1 MLPFPVHSKT
11 PSRTNARSSGCL
23 SSHSTGQNTQEAKD
37 YGKHWNNLKREK
49 FLQENDRGEA
59 PTPNRLP
66 PNSSVP
72 NIAASIDQV
81 NFDFPFFSTLS
92 LHFIFICQ
100 NNWKSHIEYIS
111 SDELYLIPDSD
122 FLISTCN
129 GVHSFFCKNKI
140 TKCKSMLNRN
150 TFWKR
155 LLFFEKVKS
164 HWQLVKW
171 IFPFRRSF

>member
-1 MLPFPVHSKT
+1 MFPFPVHSKT

-81 NFDFPFFSTLS
+81 KVDFSFSLLCS
-92 LHFIFICQ
+92 CILVLFAKIIEKVMSSIF
-100 NNWKSHIEYIS
+100 H
-111 SDELYLIPDSD
+111 
-122 FLISTCN
+122 LISY
-129 GVHSFFCKNKI
+129 I
-140 TKCKSMLNRN
+140 
-150 TFWKR
+150 
-155 LLFFEKVKS
+155 
-164 HWQLVKW
+164 
-171 IFPFRRSF
+171 